1 MAIPRDLGVQTYTPP
16 PPPPPP
22 PEQPKP
28 YRVERGDTLDGIA
41 RTFNTTVD
49 ALHQANPSLSGSR
62 IMPGDVLTIPAAKTQ
77 TEAGTPASAPALTP
91 QQQVDK
97 ALNDYR
103 QAAAHNQPGDRGA
116 ADDLSGLQDKLDQ
129 AVDAEVQARLKEPV
143 NDGLTPQQRKQLG
156 EQPPSLADREK
167 AAREDILKR
176 YAGDGAIQHAVDKQE
191 AASLLAS
198 NASAGYT
205 SPKDKLLA
213 LDTALKN
220 ASSDQVRTLAEA
232 DPAFAKT
239 VQDAADW
246 AAQPYKEEKL
256 TDSRQIEPKAK
267 QAEESA
273 GRYAELM
280 AGLSSPEARA
290 AIAAQGRTQMEQLT
304 HFAFLYDNEQRHSG
318 NILTDLSTVV
328 GTLRQSDPQ
337 AAQSLATDLAAQLPD
352 PRIVSASM
360 NTESMLT
367 SMAQQ
372 SGDPT
377 LALTFVDKVR
387 TSGNDRLTGPWC
399 EQTMAELFKTVENT
413 HYRVDGAIDGYVG
426 LTGELNSLIAKEGK
440 SMTADQLKA
449 AIDSYKAKKGPE
461 WEQQVADA
469 QQRIADDGK
478 LLLSQQA
485 ALADWAAA
493 HPGDQKAVND
503 TLGKLLG
510 SQNNQAAIKLAVQND
525 PTVLTGEQGKSLINL
540 WAQYGKVADQAG
552 RKFTQE
558 LGTNY
563 VKSRLDDLRGQL
575 AKADDVAGHA
585 RVAQQLDE
593 LGDNKALARLLGV
606 DGDKVSGLKQATDLM
621 KNKLANFDKLADGAK
636 TPDALNAALKGEVED
651 TGKQLSA
658 IKGFDDGT
666 PLSTAFR
673 VFSVGAAGLGF
684 VNAMDKLGTGKSG
697 MDEVRNNISA
707 LISAAGLGQKTAGLV
722 TSVQWAPKE
731 GAWGFMARRSVD
743 HWLNIASGGIDIWK
757 AGDAFGKG
765 NDTEGA
771 LYATTGVGSIMWAV
785 GNAATS
791 GQGVLG
797 ATLSGIGGAA
807 EFGSWAGPIG
817 IGLVAL
823 GTVGLMAYQSKK
835 DNDQAVPGRE
845 AFLQGLGYNESASKA
860 LAAWHSGDDQPAVNM
875 LMRYGELHGMNA
887 QQTMDW
893 FNKLGAEPQKT
904 FAGAL
909 LSSLDKVGG
918 DPAKFGATDR
928 TDGTWDG
935 WAKDNALIAGNVNH
949 GVFGNGPGVL
959 FRASAIAGNAMPL
972 NTEQQPASVHQLD
985 VVLKNVLGIDP
996 PAHP

>member
-1 MAIPRDLGVQTYTPP
+1 MAILRDLGVSTYTPP
-16 PPPPPP
+16 PPPPPT

-28 YRVERGDTLDGIA
+28 YRVEHGDTLDGIA
-41 RTFNTTVD
+41 RQFNTTVD
-49 ALHQANPSLSGSR
+49 ALHQANPSVSGSR
-62 IMPGDVLTIPAAKTQ
+62 IMPGDVLTIPAAQTQ
-77 TEAGTPASAPALTP
+77 AAAAPAAPALTP

-97 ALNDYR
+97 ALADYR
-103 QAAAHNQPGDRGA
+103 QAAANRQPGDRGG
-116 ADDLSGLQDKLDQ
+116 ADDLAGLQDKLDQ

-167 AAREDILKR
+167 SAREDILKR
-176 YAGDGAIQHAVDKQE
+176 YAGDAAIQHAVDKQE
-191 AASLLAS
+191 AGSLLAS
-198 NASAGYT
+198 NAHAGYT

-220 ASSDQVRTLAEA
+220 ASSDQVRALAEA

-256 TDSRQIEPKAK
+256 TDSRQIEPKAQ

-280 AGLSSPEARA
+280 AGLSSPDARA

-304 HFAFLYDNEQRHSG
+304 HFAFLYNNEQRHSG

-328 GTLRQSDPQ
+328 GTLRQHDPQ
-337 AAQSLATDLAAQLPD
+337 AAQSLASDLAGQLPD
-352 PRIVSASM
+352 PRIVAGSM

-399 EQTMAELFKTVENT
+399 EQTMAELFKTVEST
-413 HYRVDGAIDGYVG
+413 HYRVDGAIDSYVK

-485 ALADWAAA
+485 ALGEWASA
-493 HPGDQKAVND
+493 HPGDQNAVND
-503 TLGKLLG
+503 TLKKMMG
-510 SQNNQAAIKLAVQND
+510 SENNQAAIKLAVESD
-525 PTVLTGEQGKSLINL
+525 PTVLTGEQGKALITV
-540 WAQYGKVADQAG
+540 WAQYAKVADQAG
-552 RKFTQE
+552 RKLTQE

-563 VKSRLDDLRGQL
+563 VRARLGDLQSELR
-575 AKADDVAGHA
+575 ASSDVASRT
-585 RVAQQLDE
+585 RVIQQLDE
-593 LGDNKALARLLGV
+593 LGDNKALSSLLGM
-606 DGDKVSGLKQATDLM
+606 DGGKVSALKEATDVL
-621 KNKLANFDKLADGAK
+621 KNNVSDFDALAKSAK
-636 TPDALNAALKGEVED
+636 TPEALEQALLGGLKD
-651 TGKQLSA
+651 TDDKLGK
-658 IKGFDDGT
+658 IKGFDSST
-666 PLSTAFR
+666 PVSKLFR
-673 VFSVGAAGLGF
+673 AFSVGAAGFSL
-684 VNAMDKLGTGKSG
+684 ASATDKLGTGKNG
-697 MDEVRNNISA
+697 TEELRN
-707 LISAAGLGQKTAGLV
+707 GLSEGVTAVGFSQKTAGFL
-722 TSVQWAPKE
+722 TAMQWAPNE
-731 GAWGFMARRSVD
+731 GAWKAVASRTVD
-743 HWLNIASGGIDIWK
+743 HWVNMLSGGIDIWK
-757 AGDAFGKG
+757 SVDAFGNG
-765 NDTEGA
+765 NTTEGA
-771 LYATTGVGSIMWAV
+771 LYATTGVGSLMWAA
-785 GNAATS
+785 GNAAAGAEGS
-791 GQGVLG
+791 GVAASL
-797 ATLSGIGGAA
+797 IGGSASI
-807 EFGSWAGPIG
+807 GSWVGPIG

-823 GTVGLMAYQSKK
+823 GTLGLMAYQSKK
-835 DNDQAVPGRE
+835 ENDQAVPGRE
-845 AFLQGLGYNESASKA
+845 AFLQGLGYSDSASQA
-860 LAAWHSGDDQPAVNM
+860 LGAWHSKDDQPAANM

-893 FNKLGAEPQKT
+893 FNRLGTDQQKT
-904 FAGAL
+904 FAGAMV
-909 LSSLDKVGG
+909 SALDTVGG
-918 DPAKFGATDR
+918 DAAKFQRTDR
-928 TDGTWDG
+928 NDGTWDDM
-935 WAKDNALIAGNVNH
+935 AKHGDLVAGNIDH
-949 GVFGNGPGVL
+949 GLFGSGPGVL
-959 FRASAIAGNAMPL
+959 MRGTAIPGSMFPL
-972 NTEQQPASVHQLD
+972 NVEEKPGSAHQLD

-996 PAHP
+996 PAYS